1 MRTDLPAGT
10 VTFLFTDVEGSTALL
25 HRVGQERFAEA
36 LTEHRRLI
44 RAACASHEGVE
55 VDTQGDGFFFA
66 FTDSTAA
73 IAAAQELTNAL
84 HEGPIRVRAGLH
96 VGQPLLTE
104 EGYVGADVHLAARV
118 AASAHG
124 GQVVITRATAG
135 DADIDVELTDLG
147 EHRLAGF
154 DRPVS
159 VLQLGTHTFPPLRTI
174 SNTNLPRP
182 ASSFV
187 GRERELEEVRAH
199 VEGGTRIVTLIGP
212 GGSGKT
218 RLAIEVARSL
228 VPAFKGG
235 VFWVGLSAL
244 RDPALVTETIART
257 LGVKGD
263 LRDHLRDRELLLLLD
278 NFEQVIDAAG
288 DLASLLGDCPGL
300 TVLVTSRELLRIQGE
315 VDCTVPALPEGDAMS
330 LFCARARLDPTP
342 EIAELCGRLDN
353 LPLAVELAAAR
364 TKALSPAKI
373 LERVG
378 ERLDLLRGL
387 RDADPRQQTLR
398 TTIAW
403 SYDLLTAE
411 EQRLFCRHSVCA
423 DGCVLEAAESVC
435 DADLDTLQSL
445 LEKSLLGLAGE
456 RYWLLQTIREY
467 AAEQLDEGEDM
478 LVQRRLRA
486 WVLALVE
493 ASAPD
498 LHTAR
503 EGAVSEA
510 LAPEYANIRAAV
522 SHAFA
527 AGEPDEVA
535 RVVGGLYPFL
545 ISHGRLG
552 EAREWIEAVLGQRD
566 KLSERGLAEALV
578 GGGEVARFAGDL
590 DRAVELK
597 EELTAVDAELQR
609 PNWRAA
615 TLADLAEIELDRGD
629 LAAARRFAERSAAA
643 GAGGRA
649 ALCFAEL
656 ALRAGDLDSAEQ
668 HGTEALSHFDEGA
681 FNHACALELLGET
694 ARRAGDEGRAL
705 ARFAAALRSF
715 SAIGDGG
722 GMADCLDGFA
732 RLAAATV
739 DERRA
744 GRLRGAADRLRETR
758 GRRPIRTDVLP
769 PVVPDAALAEG
780 RELTAEEAVDD
791 ALELAAS
798 VPSAST
804 TVDPD

>member
-25 HRVGQERFAEA
+25 HRLGQERFAEA
-36 LTEHRRLI
+36 LAEHRRLI
-44 RAACASHEGVE
+44 RAACASHDGVE

-66 FTDSTAA
+66 FADSAAA
-73 IAAAQELTNAL
+73 IAAAQELTTAL
-84 HEGPIRVRAGLH
+84 AAGPIRVRAGLH
-96 VGQPLLTE
+96 AGHPLVTA

-124 GQVVITRATAG
+124 GQVVLTRATAG

-147 EHRLAGF
+147 EHRLSGF

-159 VLQLGTHTFPPLRTI
+159 VLQIGTQAFPPLRTI

-187 GRERELEEVRAH
+187 GRERELEEVRARF
-199 VEGGTRIVTLIGP
+199 EAGARLVTLIGP

-235 VFWVGLSAL
+235 VFWVGLSAV

-257 LGVKGD
+257 LGVKGE
-263 LRDHLRDRELLLLLD
+263 LRDHLGDKEVLLLID

-288 DLASLLGDCPGL
+288 DLASLLSDCPGL

-315 VDCTVPALPEGDAMS
+315 VDCQVPALPEREAVS
-330 LFCARARLDPTP
+330 LFCARSRLDPSP
-342 EIAELCGRLDN
+342 EIAELCRRLDN

-364 TKALSPAKI
+364 TKALAPAKI
-373 LERVG
+373 LERLS
-378 ERLDLLRGL
+378 ERLDLLQGL

-403 SYDLLTAE
+403 SYDLLTDD
-411 EQRLFCRHSVCA
+411 EQRLFRRLSVFA

-445 LEKSLLGLAGE
+445 LEKSLLGLSGE
-456 RYWLLQTIREY
+456 RYWLLETIREY
-467 AAEQLDEGEDM
+467 AAAQLDEGEAV
-478 LVQRRLRA
+478 LVQRRLRTY
-486 WVLALVE
+486 VLTLAE
-493 ASAPD
+493 ASAAD

-522 SHAFA
+522 SHALA
-527 AGEPDEVA
+527 AGEPDEVGRLIGA
-535 RVVGGLYPFL
+535 LYPFL
-545 ISHGRLG
+545 ISRGRLA
-552 EAREWIEAVLGQRD
+552 EAREWNEVVLVQRHR
-566 KLSERGLAEALV
+566 LSERGLAEALV
-578 GGGEVARFAGDL
+578 GGGEIARFAGDL

-597 EELTAVDAELQR
+597 EELAAVDAELQR

-615 TLADLAEIELDRGD
+615 TLADLAEIELERGD
-629 LAAARRFAERSAAA
+629 LVAARQYAERSAAA

-656 ALRAGDLDSAEQ
+656 ALRAGDLDAAER
-668 HGTEALSHFDEGA
+668 HGTEALSRFEVGA
-681 FNHACALELLGET
+681 FNHACALELVGET
-694 ARRAGDEGRAL
+694 ARRAGDDERAL
-705 ARFAAALRSF
+705 ARFAAGLRSF
-715 SAIGDGG
+715 ATIGDGG
-722 GMADCLDGFA
+722 GMADCLDGLA
-732 RLAAATV
+732 HLAAATG
-739 DERRA
+739 DEWRA

-758 GRRPIRTDVLP
+758 GRRPIRSDVPP
-769 PVVPDAALAEG
+769 PVVPDDALAEG
-780 RELTAEEAVDD
+780 RSMTPEEAVDE
-791 ALELAAS
+791 ALASAAA
-798 VPSAST
+798 PNL
-804 TVDPD
+804 D

>member
-25 HRVGQERFAEA
+25 HRLGQERFAEA
-36 LTEHRRLI
+36 LAEHRRLI
-44 RAACASHEGVE
+44 RAACASHDGVE

-66 FTDSTAA
+66 FADSAAA
-73 IAAAQELTNAL
+73 ISAAQELTTAL
-84 HEGPIRVRAGLH
+84 AEGPIRVRAGLH
-96 VGQPLLTE
+96 VGQPLLTT

-124 GQVVITRATAG
+124 GQVVLTRATAV
-135 DADIDVELTDLG
+135 DADSDVALTDLG

-154 DRPVS
+154 DHPVS
-159 VLQLGTHTFPPLRTI
+159 VLQVGTEAFPPLRTI

-199 VEGGTRIVTLIGP
+199 VEAGARIVTLIGP

-218 RLAIEVARSL
+218 RLAIEVATSL

-235 VFWVGLSAL
+235 VFWVGLSTL

-263 LRDHLRDRELLLLLD
+263 LRDYLGDRELLLLLD

-288 DLASLLGDCPGL
+288 DLASLSSDCPGL
-300 TVLVTSRELLRIQGE
+300 TALVTSRELLRIQGE
-315 VDCTVPALPEGDAMS
+315 VDCRVTALAEREAVS
-330 LFCARARLDPTP
+330 LFCARSRLEPTP
-342 EIAELCGRLDN
+342 EIAELCRRLDN

-364 TKALSPAKI
+364 TRSLSPAKI
-373 LERVG
+373 LERLG

-403 SYDLLTAE
+403 SYDLLTDDE
-411 EQRLFCRHSVCA
+411 RRLFRRLSVFA

-435 DADLDTLQSL
+435 DADLDALQSL
-445 LEKSLLGLAGE
+445 LEKSLLGLSGE
-456 RYWLLQTIREY
+456 RYWLLETIREF
-467 AAEQLDEGEDM
+467 ASEQLDEGEAA

-486 WVLALVE
+486 YVLALAE
-493 ASAPD
+493 AAAPD

-510 LAPEYANIRAAV
+510 LAPEYGNIRAAV
-522 SHAFA
+522 SHALA
-527 AGEPDEVA
+527 AGEPDEVGRLIGA
-535 RVVGGLYPFL
+535 LYAFL
-545 ISHGRLG
+545 ISHGRLA
-552 EAREWIEAVLGQRD
+552 EAREWTEAVLAQRD
-566 KLSERGLAEALV
+566 RLSERGLAEALV
-578 GGGEVARFAGDL
+578 GGGEIARFAGDL

-597 EELTAVDAELQR
+597 EELAAVDAELQR

-629 LAAARRFAERSAAA
+629 LVAARRYAERSAAA
-643 GAGGRA
+643 GMGGRA
-649 ALCFAEL
+649 ALCFGEL
-656 ALRAGDLDSAEQ
+656 ALRAGDLDSAERR
-668 HGTEALSHFDEGA
+668 GSEALSHFEEGA

-694 ARRAGDEGRAL
+694 ARRARDDDRAL
-705 ARFAAALRSF
+705 ARFAAALRTF
-715 SAIGDGG
+715 ATIGDGG
-722 GMADCLDGFA
+722 SMADCLDGFA
-732 RLAAATV
+732 RLAATNG
-739 DERRA
+739 DEWRA
-744 GRLRGAADRLRETR
+744 GRLRGAAERLRETR
-758 GRRPIRTDVLP
+758 GRRPIRTDLP
-769 PVVPDAALAEG
+769 PLVVPDAALAEG
-780 RELTAEEAVDD
+780 RAMTPDEAVDE
-791 ALELAAS
+791 ALAPAAA
-798 VPSAST
+798 PNL
-804 TVDPD
+804 D

>member
-1 MRTDLPAGT
+1 VRTDLPAGT

-25 HRVGQERFAEA
+25 HRLGQERFAEA
-36 LTEHRRLI
+36 LAEHRRLI
-44 RAACASHEGVE
+44 RAACASHDGVE

-66 FTDSTAA
+66 FADSAAA
-73 IAAAQELTNAL
+73 IFAAQELTTAL
-84 HEGPIRVRAGLH
+84 AEGPIRVRAGLH
-96 VGQPLLTE
+96 VGQPLLTT

-124 GQVVITRATAG
+124 GQVVLTRATAG
-135 DADIDVELTDLG
+135 DAQIDAELTDLG

-154 DRPVS
+154 DGPVS
-159 VLQLGTHTFPPLRTI
+159 VLQVGTEAFPPLRTI

-199 VEGGTRIVTLIGP
+199 LEAGARIVTLIGP

-218 RLAIEVARSL
+218 RLAIEVATSL
-228 VPAFKGG
+228 VPAFRGG
-235 VFWVGLSAL
+235 VFWVGLSTL

-263 LRDHLRDRELLLLLD
+263 LRDYLRERELLLLID
-278 NFEQVIDAAG
+278 NFEQVVDAAG
-288 DLASLLGDCPGL
+288 DLASLLRDCPGL
-300 TVLVTSRELLRIQGE
+300 TAIVTSRELLRIQGE
-315 VDCTVPALPEGDAMS
+315 VDCPVPAMAEREAVS
-330 LFCARARLDPTP
+330 LFCARSRLEPTRD
-342 EIAELCGRLDN
+342 IAELCRRLDN

-373 LERVG
+373 LERLS

-403 SYDLLTAE
+403 SYDLLTDE
-411 EQRLFCRHSVCA
+411 ERRLFRRLSVFA
-423 DGCVLEAAESVC
+423 DGCVIEAAESVC
-435 DADLDTLQSL
+435 DADLDALQSL
-445 LEKSLLGLAGE
+445 LEKSLLGLSGE
-456 RYWLLQTIREY
+456 RYWLLETIREF
-467 AAEQLDEGEDM
+467 AAEQLDEGEAA

-486 WVLALVE
+486 YVLELAE

-510 LAPEYANIRAAV
+510 LAPEYGNIRAAV
-522 SHAFA
+522 SHALA
-527 AGEPDEVA
+527 AGEPDEVGRLIGA
-535 RVVGGLYPFL
+535 LYAFL

-552 EAREWIEAVLGQRD
+552 EAREWTEAVLAQRD
-566 KLSERGLAEALV
+566 RLSERGLAEALV
-578 GGGEVARFAGDL
+578 GGGEIARFAGDL

-597 EELTAVDAELQR
+597 EELAAVDAELQR

-629 LAAARRFAERSAAA
+629 LVAARRYAERSAAA
-643 GAGGRA
+643 GMGGRA
-649 ALCFAEL
+649 ALCFGEL
-656 ALRAGDLDSAEQ
+656 ALRAGDLDAAERR
-668 HGTEALSHFDEGA
+668 GSEALSHFEEGA

-694 ARRAGDEGRAL
+694 ARRARDDDRAL
-705 ARFAAALRSF
+705 ARFAAALRTF
-715 SAIGDGG
+715 ATIRDGG
-722 GMADCLDGFA
+722 SMADCLDGFA
-732 RLAAATV
+732 RLAAANG
-739 DERRA
+739 DEWRA
-744 GRLRGAADRLRETR
+744 GRLRGAAERLRETR
-758 GRRPIRTDVLP
+758 GRRPIRTDLP
-769 PVVPDAALAEG
+769 PLVVPDGALAEG
-780 RELTAEEAVDD
+780 RAMTPDEAVDE
-791 ALELAAS
+791 ALEPVAA
-798 VPSAST
+798 PNL
-804 TVDPD
+804 D

>member
-25 HRVGQERFAEA
+25 HQLGQERFAEA
-36 LTEHRRLI
+36 IAEHRRLI
-44 RAACASHEGVE
+44 RAACTRHDGVE

-66 FTDSTAA
+66 FANAAAA
-73 IAAAQELTNAL
+73 IAAAQELTAAL
-84 HEGPIRVRAGLH
+84 EEGPIRVRAGLH
-96 VGQPLLTE
+96 VGQPLLTA

-124 GQVVITRATAG
+124 GQVVLTRATAG
-135 DADIDVELTDLG
+135 DAVIDVELTDLG

-159 VLQLGTHTFPPLRTI
+159 VLQVGTETFPPLRTI

-199 VEGGTRIVTLIGP
+199 FGAGARIVTLIGT

-228 VPAFKGG
+228 APAFKGG

-288 DLASLLGDCPGL
+288 DLASLLTDCPGL

-315 VDCTVPALPEGDAMS
+315 VDCPLPALPEREAVS
-330 LFCARARLDPTP
+330 LFCARSRLEPTP
-342 EIAELCGRLDN
+342 EIAELCRRLDK

-364 TKALSPAKI
+364 TRALSPAQI
-373 LERVG
+373 LERLC

-403 SYDLLTAE
+403 SYDLLTE
-411 EQRLFCRHSVCA
+411 EERQLFSRLSVFA

-445 LEKSLLGLAGE
+445 LEKSLLGLSGK
-456 RYWLLQTIREY
+456 RYWLLETIREY
-467 AAEQLDEGEDM
+467 AAGQLDQGEAA

-486 WVLALVE
+486 WVLSLAE

-522 SHAFA
+522 SYALA
-527 AGEPDEVA
+527 AGEPDEVG
-535 RVVGGLYPFL
+535 RLVGALYPFL

-552 EAREWIEAVLGQRD
+552 EVREWVETVLAQRE

-578 GGGEVARFAGDL
+578 GGGEIARFAGDL

-597 EELTAVDAELQR
+597 EELAAVDAELQR

-629 LAAARRFAERSAAA
+629 LEAARRYAERSAVA

-656 ALRAGDLDSAEQ
+656 ALRAGDLDAAEQ
-668 HGTEALSHFDEGA
+668 HGSEALSHFEEGA

-694 ARRAGDEGRAL
+694 ARRARDEGRAV
-705 ARFAAALRSF
+705 ARFAAGLRSF
-715 SAIGDGG
+715 ATIGDGG

-732 RLAAATV
+732 RLAAATG
-739 DERRA
+739 DEWRA
-744 GRLRGAADRLRETR
+744 GRLRGAAERLRETR
-758 GRRPIRTDVLP
+758 GRRPIRADLPP
-769 PVVPDAALAEG
+769 PVVPDDALAEG
-780 RELTAEEAVDD
+780 RAMTPEEAVDD
-791 ALELAAS
+791 ALAPAAA
-798 VPSAST
+798 PNL
-804 TVDPD
+804 D